1 LADDLSG
8 LKTTLSQAMAAL
20 LTSAATANDESA
32 YRLAKAW
39 QAEMKKAAT
48 ANGVTGI

>member
-1 LADDLSG
+1 LADDLTG
-8 LKTTLSQAMAAL
+8 LKTTISQAMTAMLVA
-20 LTSAATANDESA
+20 AATTNNEPL
-32 YRLAKAW
+32 YNFAKAW